1 MKLVLFS
8 LLFSCDLFPIFK
20 FICSQPQLY
29 IVAVKMCKANYHQL
43 FLYIRPQPKPT
54 FFVYI
59 HSPCMQHRKS
69 FLSEVYTEVNV
80 PFSWEAKP
88 GVCKVTNQ
96 ASGISIT
103 WHFTISKL
111 LLLLLL
117 LLLLIIIIITLSAFS
132 KYVVL
137 VL

>member
-1 MKLVLFS
+1 
-8 LLFSCDLFPIFK
+8 
-20 FICSQPQLY
+20 
-29 IVAVKMCKANYHQL
+29 
-43 FLYIRPQPKPT
+43 
-54 FFVYI
+54 
-59 HSPCMQHRKS
+59 MQHRKS
-69 FLSEVYTEVNV
+69 FQSEVYTEVNV

-117 LLLLIIIIITLSAFS
+117 LLIIIITLSAFS